1 MSLVYWVA
9 MEPDSKFESNEWFSF
24 YWKIRI

>member
-24 YWKIRI
+24 CRKICI